1 MYMSI
6 NSFLFVHYRGERK
19 PKLDLLKTCV
29 AAIPRLMPAGMSK
42 EELIE
47 LLSHLTIHID
57 NELPR

>member
-1 MYMSI
+1 MCLSI
-6 NSFLFVHYRGERK
+6 NSFLFVHFSGERK

-42 EELIE
+42 EDLIE